1 MKEACFVNTYM
12 QLTPFE
18 STFFSYNNNLAAELS
33 SLEAGVGTEINS
45 ILDNRLDNN
54 KINYNR
60 ETLGGESL
68 WTWDSIKGCFFE

>member
-54 KINYNR
+54 KIN
-60 ETLGGESL
+60 
-68 WTWDSIKGCFFE
+68 